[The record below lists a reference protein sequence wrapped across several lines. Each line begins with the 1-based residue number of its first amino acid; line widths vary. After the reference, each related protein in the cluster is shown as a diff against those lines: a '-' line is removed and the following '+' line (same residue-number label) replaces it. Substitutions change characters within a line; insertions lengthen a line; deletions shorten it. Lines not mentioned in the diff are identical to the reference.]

1 MSPLAL
7 THQKLGCLILDIS
20 PRGVLAAIQTFSRN
34 MRTIHCRSLIQILLI
49 LAVGLVSIGVLDVLS
64 AEVEQN
70 QSIEWTS
77 PMTEDLLVQRSL
89 TPLNASASSGLPV
102 TFRVIEGPG
111 KIGAV
116 SNQMYSPKFFYVI
129 EATNSG
135 SITVIAEQSGGIIG
149 DNNYMPTMVRRT
161 FNKTLASEKFQSY
174 DWIWTD
180 VPQFS
185 VLYSYINQLSVDS
198 NRAYLGFRSGGLWA
212 CDVSDSAVESTNS
225 IVAHYRV
232 SRYRESVND
241 VTVSGN
247 FVFVAIGKLGIAAVD
262 VSNPLQPKSLGEY
275 GVGGDAV
282 CLQVERDL
290 AYVGLRDNG
299 IRIIDVSKPYAP
311 SLKGGITNG
320 VRSVKLQIDGK
331 LAYVAVGLTNA
342 SGELRGGLQ
351 IYDVSIPSAPV
362 QLGFI
367 STKGPVT
374 ALKVIDNKAYLVDL
388 VDGLQVIDVSN
399 PLSPTGVGGWK
410 MSGCQ
415 DVAIVGGV
423 ACLACGDAGL
433 FMLDVSNLDEIKLKT
448 RMQWMEYLVFQEWTL
463 FQVNAVN
470 IVGNR
475 IYINNTRQ
483 TAVIQLSENEPQRL
497 DIALPSSVELAVST
511 LKPNVVSSSGLPVK
525 VTVKSG
531 PAVMD
536 GDLLVLTD
544 LGSVILQFSQAGDLK
559 YAPISE
565 ERTLLISTSK
575 QKQTVSWAIPDPTA
589 ILLPLRPYPLQAV
602 SSSGLP
608 VTFRVRSGPA
618 YIANGSLF
626 VTGSGSISV
635 MAEQSGDNRFEPGIS
650 EQGWTGS
657 NLMVA
662 TNHPASRLGGIA
674 RKILINGVLA
684 FLTVGDNRIAMVDI
698 GDSTNP
704 RVLGSVK
711 LTDNKIIDFKVDEG
725 LVYVV
730 LEDGVKIF
738 SIESLEYAAAVGEY
752 KCSGVQSIQV
762 KGSIAY
768 LGCREG
774 RQGTVE
780 IVDFSNLKQPSV
792 KGVFDA
798 GTPVYLVD
806 VVGDKVCA
814 VCGGGPN
821 SVWSSSLYLIDVSN
835 PVAPHKVASLGL
847 DFFMD
852 WERGSLCVSGNKIF
866 VGGVENMNGGKAVHQ
881 INVID
886 NSRLVGD
893 KVFRYGSSNGY
904 GSSFNDGL
912 QVVGNL
918 MYSAHKDGV
927 VVEDLRPPD
936 YGDFFRL
943 KTLGN
948 PTDLKVVD
956 NLIYVADGNGG
967 LQIIFSPSPPI
978 LSYPEFIKSDRVRL
992 SVQGDMSSKVFIES
1006 SVDLRN
1012 WVVESYH
1019 TPSEMPEI
1027 MMATQADTRYFRAAK
1042 VPSGFVWIQ
1051 PGSFLMGSPPEEQ
1064 ERGHDELQH
1073 EVTLTQGFWMAE
1085 HEVTVSEFASVM
1097 MPTPRANESS
1107 KWVTWNEAVNYCKEL
1122 TKRHRRDGKITNQ
1135 QTYRLP
1141 TEAEWEYCARAGT
1154 TGPRYAE
1161 TNRFGLRWK
1170 DLGYN
1175 TRRAATAGDINPW
1188 GLHNMLTNLPEWCS
1202 DRYSDYP
1209 ASSQTD
1215 PTGPDSGVSRVI
1227 RGPGDKSASWDL
1239 GDPRTYRSAERW
1251 RDGGEPAGFRIV
1263 LSSER

>member
-1 MSPLAL
+1 MLSPAL
-7 THQKLGCLILDIS
+7 TRQKRVGIKLDIS
-20 PRGVLAAIQTFSRN
+20 PRRVPETIQTFSCN
-34 MRTIHCRSLIQILLI
+34 MNTIHCRSLSQIVLL
-49 LAVGLVSIGVLDVLS
+49 LAVGLASIGVLDVLS
-64 AEVEQN
+64 AEVKQN
-70 QSIEWTS
+70 QSIEWTW
-77 PMTEDLLVQRSL
+77 PMTEDLLVQRTF

-102 TFRVIEGPG
+102 TFQVIEGPG
-111 KIGAV
+111 KISGVIPPGTSFA
-116 SNQMYSPKFFYVI
+116 FYFI

-135 SITVIAEQSGGIIG
+135 PITVIAEQSGGIIG
-149 DNNYMPTMVRRT
+149 GKSYMPTMVRRT
-161 FNKTLASEKFQSY
+161 FNRTLASEKIQSD
-174 DWIWTD
+174 DWLWID
-180 VPQFS
+180 VPRGSSQS
-185 VLYSYINQLSVDS
+185 SEINNLFVD
-198 NRAYLGFRSGGLWA
+198 NDQAYLAFSSGGLWA
-212 CDVSDSAVESTNS
+212 CDVHDLSTKS
-225 IVAHYRV
+225 KYSTVA
-232 SRYRESVND
+232 RYRESVND

-247 FVFVAIGKLGIAAVD
+247 IVFVAIGKLGIAAVD
-262 VSNPLQPKSLGEY
+262 VSNPLQPKPLGEY

-282 CLQVERDL
+282 CIQVERNL

-299 IRIIDVSKPYAP
+299 IRIIDVSKPDAP

-342 SGELRGGLQ
+342 SGEIRGGLQ
-351 IYDVSIPSAPV
+351 IYDVSDPSALV

-374 ALKVIDNKAYLVDL
+374 ALKVINNKAYLVDL

-399 PLSPTGVGGWK
+399 PLSPTAVGSWK
-410 MSGCQ
+410 KSGCQ
-415 DVAIVGGV
+415 DVAIVGEI
-423 ACLACGDAGL
+423 AWLACGYSGL
-433 FMLDVSNLDEIKLKT
+433 RMLDVSNLDEIKLQT
-448 RMQWMEYLVFQEWTL
+448 RMQWMDDLRFQDRGSGE
-463 FQVNAVN
+463 VNAVK

-475 IYINNTRQ
+475 IYINNTRK

-497 DIALPSSVELAVST
+497 NIALPSSVELAVST
-511 LKPNVVSSSGLPVK
+511 LKPNVISSSGLPVK

-531 PAVMD
+531 PALMD

-608 VTFRVRSGPA
+608 VTFRVKSGPA

-635 MAEQSGDNRFEPGIS
+635 MAEQSGDNRFERGIS
-650 EQGWTGS
+650 EQVWTGS

-711 LTDNKIIDFKVDEG
+711 LTNNKIIDFKVDEG

-738 SIESLEYAAAVGEY
+738 RIESLEYAAAVGEY
-752 KCSGVQSIQV
+752 KRSGVQSIQV

-768 LGCREG
+768 LGCR
-774 RQGTVE
+774 QGTVE
-780 IVDFSNLKQPSV
+780 IVDFSNLEQPSV
-792 KGVFDA
+792 KGIFDT

-806 VVGDKVCA
+806 FIGDKVCA
-814 VCGGGPN
+814 VGGKYDRFD
-821 SVWSSSLYLIDVSN
+821 STLYLIDVDN
-835 PVAPHKVASLGL
+835 PVAPRKVASLDIRL
-847 DFFMD
+847 
-852 WERGSLCVSGNKIF
+852 WINLETRTLSVSGNKVF
-866 VGGVENMNGGKAVHQ
+866 VGGVENLNGGKAVHQ

-948 PTDLKVVD
+948 PADLKVVD

-978 LSYPEFIKSDRVRL
+978 LSYPEFIKSDLVRL
-992 SVQGDMSSKVFIES
+992 SLQGDMSSKVFIES

-1085 HEVTVSEFASVM
+1085 HEVTVSAFASVM

-1188 GLHNMLTNLPEWCS
+1188 GLHNMLTDLPEWCS

-1209 ASSQTD
+1209 AGSQTD
-1215 PTGPDSGVSRVI
+1215 PTGPDSGVSGVI
-1227 RGPGDKSASWDL
+1227 RGPGDQSSSGWDMA
-1239 GDPRTYRSAERW
+1239 DPRTYRSAERW
-1251 RDGGEPAGFRIV
+1251 SVSGEPAGFRIV

>member
-1 MSPLAL
+1 M
-7 THQKLGCLILDIS
+7 K
-20 PRGVLAAIQTFSRN
+20 
-34 MRTIHCRSLIQILLI
+34 TIHCRSLSQILLI
-49 LAVGLVSIGVLDVLS
+49 LAVGLASIGVLDVLS
-64 AEVEQN
+64 AQVELN

-77 PMTEDLLVQRSL
+77 PMTEDVLVQRSL
-89 TPLNASASSGLPV
+89 NPLNASASSGLPI

-116 SNQMYSPKFFYVI
+116 SNQIYSPKVVNVV
-129 EATNSG
+129 EVTNSG
-135 SITVIAEQSGGIIG
+135 PITVIAEQSGGIMG
-149 DNNYMPTMVRRT
+149 DKSYMPTMVRRT
-161 FNKTLASEKFQSY
+161 FNKNLAPEKIQSC
-174 DWIWTD
+174 DWLWTD
-180 VPQFS
+180 VPPGSSQSSEIKNLF
-185 VLYSYINQLSVDS
+185 VD
-198 NRAYLGFRSGGLWA
+198 NDQAYLAFSSGGLMV
-212 CDVSDSAVESTNS
+212 CDVHDLSAKSKYST
-225 IVAHYRV
+225 VA
-232 SRYRESVND
+232 RYRESVND
-241 VTVSGN
+241 ITVSGN
-247 FVFVAIGKLGIAAVD
+247 IVFSAIGKLGIAAVD

-282 CLQVERDL
+282 CIQVERDL

-299 IRIIDVSKPYAP
+299 IRIIDVSKPNAP
-311 SLKGGITNG
+311 SLKGLITNG

-342 SGELRGGLQ
+342 SGELQGGLQ
-351 IYDVSIPSAPV
+351 IYDVSISSAPV

-374 ALKVIDNKAYLVDL
+374 ELKVIDNKAYLVDL
-388 VDGLQVIDVSN
+388 ADGLQVIDVSN
-399 PLSPTGVGGWK
+399 PLSPIAVGSWK

-433 FMLDVSNLDEIKLKT
+433 FMLDVSNLDQIKLKT
-448 RMQWMEYLVFQEWTL
+448 RMQWTEYWVFQEWTL
-463 FQVNAVN
+463 FQVNAVK
-470 IVGNR
+470 IAGNR
-475 IYINNTRQ
+475 LYINNTRQ

-497 DIALPSSVELAVST
+497 NIALPSSVELGVST
-511 LKPNVVSSSGLPVK
+511 LKPNVGSSSGLPVK

-575 QKQTVSWAIPDPTA
+575 QKQTISWVIPDPTA

-608 VTFRVRSGPA
+608 VTFWVKSGPA

-635 MAEQSGDNRFEPGIS
+635 MAEQSGDNQFERGIS
-650 EQGWTGS
+650 EKVWTGS

-662 TNHPASRLGGIA
+662 SNHPASRLGGSA
-674 RKILINGVLA
+674 RKILIDGVLA
-684 FLTVGDNRIAMVDI
+684 FLIVGDNRIAIIDI

-704 RVLGSVK
+704 RVLVSVK
-711 LTDNKIIDFKVDEG
+711 LTDNKIIDFKVGEG

-738 SIESLEYAAAVGEY
+738 RVKPFATVGEY
-752 KCSGVQSIQV
+752 KRSGVQSIQV

-768 LGCREG
+768 FGCQ
-774 RQGTVE
+774 QGTVE
-780 IVDFSNLKQPSV
+780 IVDFSNLDQPSV
-792 KGVFDA
+792 KGVFYT

-806 VVGDKVCA
+806 FIGDKVCA
-814 VCGGGPN
+814 VG
-821 SVWSSSLYLIDVSN
+821 SKYDRFESTLYLIDVDN
-835 PVAPHKVASLGL
+835 PVASRKVASLDVRL
-847 DFFMD
+847 
-852 WERGSLCVSGNKIF
+852 WINLETRTLSVSGNKVF
-866 VGGVENMNGGKAVHQ
+866 VGGVENLNGGKAVHQ

-918 MYSAHKDGV
+918 MCSAHKDGV

-948 PTDLKVVD
+948 PADLKVVD

-978 LSYPEFIKSDRVRL
+978 LSYPEFIKSDLVQL
-992 SVQGDMSSKVFIES
+992 SLQGDMSSKVVIES

-1012 WVVESYH
+1012 WVVESYQE
-1019 TPSEMPEI
+1019 SLEIPEI
-1027 MMATQADTRYFRAAK
+1027 MMATHADTRYFRAAK

-1051 PGSFLMGSPPEEQ
+1051 PGSFMMGSPPEEQ
-1064 ERGHDELQH
+1064 ERGQDELQH
-1073 EVTLTQGFWMAE
+1073 EVTLTRGFWMAE
-1085 HEVTVSEFASVM
+1085 HEVTGSEFASVM
-1097 MPTPRANESS
+1097 MPTFSSDESS
-1107 KWVTWNEAVNYCKEL
+1107 QWATWNEAVNYCKEL
-1122 TKRHRRDGKITNQ
+1122 TKRHRREGKITNQ

-1161 TNRFGLRWK
+1161 TNHFGIRWK

-1175 TRRAATAGDINPW
+1175 ARRAATAGDINPW

-1209 ASSQTD
+1209 AGSQTD
-1215 PTGPDSGVSRVI
+1215 PTGPDSGGSRVI

-1251 RDGGEPAGFRIV
+1251 MDGGEPVGFRIV
-1263 LSSER
+1263 LSSEL